1 MWHTIWYYISLV
13 LNFCKEY
20 YQPILLFFFI
30 LGLIITS
37 SKNKQGKKKDN
48 AFIRIF
54 KAVCEAE
61 KKYPEHGSG
70 ALKLAYVFSKCF
82 DLDAD
87 YVNET
92 VEEILSSPQKKYIG
106 GSYENES

>member
-1 MWHTIWYYISLV
+1 MWQTILHYLRLILDFS
-13 LNFCKEY
+13 KEY

-30 LGLIITS
+30 IGLIITKS
-37 SKNKQGKKKDN
+37 NNKQGKKKDN

-54 KAVCEAE
+54 NAVNEAE
-61 KKYPEHGSG
+61 KKYPERGSG

-87 YVNET
+87 YVNKT
-92 VEEILSSPQKKYIG
+92 VEEILSSPQKKI
-106 GSYENES
+106 